1 MCAVWYGNNN
11 IYLKQDIRNNSEVEK
26 RHSNNNNIDNNSGNL
41 LIQQIHAQSSKQYA
55 DKIQHL

>member
-1 MCAVWYGNNN
+1 MKIIMYT
-11 IYLKQDIRNNSEVEK
+11 YLKQDMLNNSEVEK
-26 RHSNNNNIDNNSGNL
+26 RHSNNNNIDNSGNL